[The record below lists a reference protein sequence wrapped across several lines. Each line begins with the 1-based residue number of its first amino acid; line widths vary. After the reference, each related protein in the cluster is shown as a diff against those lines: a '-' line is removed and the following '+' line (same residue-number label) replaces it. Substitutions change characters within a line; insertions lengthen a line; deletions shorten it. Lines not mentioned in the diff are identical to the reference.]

1 MLRSFEEDFERL
13 KNENVVKG
21 DYSNLEHFFDLK
33 EKSNVYSDDNE
44 KKDIDLA
51 FYNKITSE
59 TEKIKTKYFANQY
72 HTINHWIKN
81 YLLAKEY
88 YKERGNLLPIQG
100 EVYFHSGY
108 KIKIDEWVM
117 RQRYL
122 YKIKKLQ
129 NNQIKLLDE
138 IGMVWQIEK
147 RNYKDQEKDKTSVK
161 SA

>member
-100 EVYFHSGY
+100 EVYFHRGY

-138 IGMVWQIEK
+138 ISMVWQIEK

>member
-59 TEKIKTKYFANQY
+59 TEKIKTKYFANRY
-72 HTINHWIKN
+72 HTMNNWIKN

-88 YKERGNLLPIQG
+88 YKERGNLLPTQG
-100 EVYFHSGY
+100 EAYFHRGY

>member
-21 DYSNLEHFFDLK
+21 DYSNLEQFFELK
-33 EKSNVYSDDNE
+33 EKRNMYCDDKE
-44 KKDIDLA
+44 DKE
-51 FYNKITSE
+51 FYNKIINE
-59 TEKIKTKYFANQY
+59 TGEIKAKYFANRY
-72 HTINHWIKN
+72 HTMNNWIKN

-100 EVYFHSGY
+100 EVYFHRGY

-122 YKIKKLQ
+122 CKIKKLH

>member
-100 EVYFHSGY
+100 EVYFHRGY

-122 YKIKKLQ
+122 CKIKKLQ